1 MIPIL
6 ERVDHL
12 VYTSARLET
21 GMDEIEQQLG
31 VRPVRGGQHLEFGT
45 HNALLSLG
53 RTTYLEVIAYDPEL
67 KMPDRG
73 LPFGIG
79 KFAESRLAT
88 WALRSES
95 ISECAAA
102 ANSAGLKTGAIQSG
116 SRQTP
121 DGKVLSWQLSDPY
134 AMLLD
139 GTVPFLIDW
148 GCTSHPAGTGRHGGK
163 LTGLRIEHPEPARIR
178 LALAALGVVADI
190 KKADSARLVATIN
203 TANGDVQLD

>member
-1 MIPIL
+1 VVPII

-21 GMDEIEQQLG
+21 GMDEIEQRLG

-53 RTTYLEVIAYDPEL
+53 RTAYLEVIAYDPEL
-67 KMPDRG
+67 KRPDRG

-79 KFAESRLAT
+79 NFEKSRLAT
-88 WALRSES
+88 WALRTET
-95 ISECAAA
+95 ISEHVAA
-102 ANSAGLKTGAIQSG
+102 ANSAGFETGAIQTG
-116 SRQTP
+116 IRQTP
-121 DGKVLSWQLSDPY
+121 DGKVLSWQLSNPY

-139 GTVPFLIDW
+139 GAVPFLISW
-148 GCTSHPAGTGRHGGK
+148 GGTAHPAGTVRHGGN
-163 LTGLRIEHPEPARIR
+163 LTGFRIEHPEPDRIR
-178 LALAALGVVADI
+178 LALAALGAVADI
-190 KKADSARLVATIN
+190 KKADSARLVARIN

>member
-1 MIPIL
+1 MVPII

-12 VYTSARLET
+12 VYTSASLEA
-21 GMDEIEQQLG
+21 GMDEIEQRLG

-67 KMPDRG
+67 KRPDCG

-79 KFAESRLAT
+79 LFEKSRLAT

-95 ISECAAA
+95 ISDCAVA
-102 ANSAGLKTGAIQSG
+102 ANLAGIETGAIQSG
-116 SRQTP
+116 SRRTP

-139 GTVPFLIDW
+139 GAVPFLISW
-148 GCTSHPAGTGRHGGK
+148 GGTAHPAGTVRHGGN
-163 LTGLRIEHPEPARIR
+163 LTGFRIEHPEPDRIR
-178 LALAALGVVADI
+178 LALAALGVTADI
-190 KKADSARLVATIN
+190 NKADSARLVATIN
-203 TANGDVQLD
+203 TADGDVQLD